1 MHNTLSS
8 DAKRISIIKL
18 GLFTH
23 RNSYMV
29 IYTET
34 CIEQKLKE
42 NRGINYL
49 LSEEPPFWLRN
60 ERKRGELTSQIILST
75 VRLLLAFTE
84 TLVFLLRP
92 LRQLRTRAMVAFIVL
107 QKNAFQLSVY
117 QLLGSLSYNFL
128 LYMGFFL
135 ERQAHI
141 SAF

>member
-1 MHNTLSS
+1 MFSITRSETTHKPTRQSNKENKKKNRYPSMHNTLSS

-34 CIEQKLKE
+34 CKEQNLKE

-60 ERKRGELTSQIILST
+60 ERKRGELTS
-75 VRLLLAFTE
+75 
-84 TLVFLLRP
+84 
-92 LRQLRTRAMVAFIVL
+92 
-107 QKNAFQLSVY
+107 
-117 QLLGSLSYNFL
+117 
-128 LYMGFFL
+128 
-135 ERQAHI
+135 
-141 SAF
+141 